1 MGVGPAVA
9 GRNGLELAAPLM
21 EEKRMR
27 REFLTVTLVMLL
39 FGVACT
45 VRSGDPDTLATEQ
58 DSFQIGDSTIL
69 KVKHQAG
76 DLEIIGEPGIEE
88 VFVEIE
94 KRGRVFP
101 EDDLQ
106 EYLKA
111 YEIKHEAVEGA
122 LVVETSVEALPF
134 GRQGWI
140 NLKLRVPERLKVEV
154 DAGNCEVKIV
164 GAANGVNVDSGM
176 GEASFTRIRGG
187 LEVKNGGGEVQ
198 VEEVEG
204 NCELSLRW
212 GSLTV
217 RNLRGDLF
225 SDGPEHGGATIEQV
239 TGNVVLEDLQG
250 KIKIDQVGGNL
261 TVRDHQWG
269 KIEHTNVSGTVT
281 LPERWAR

>member
-1 MGVGPAVA
+1 
-9 GRNGLELAAPLM
+9 M
-21 EEKRMR
+21 EEKNMR
-27 REFLTVTLVMLL
+27 RVFLTVLL
-39 FGVACT
+39 LTWAVSCT

-58 DSFQIGDSTIL
+58 KIFQVGGAGTL

-76 DLEIIGEPGIEE
+76 DLEIIGEPGIDE

-101 EDDLQ
+101 EDDFQ

-111 YEIKHEAVEGA
+111 YEITHEVVEGT
-122 LVVETSVEALPF
+122 LLVETSVEALPF

-140 NLKLRVPERLKVEV
+140 NLKLRVPERLKLEV
-154 DAGNCEVKIV
+154 DAGNCEVKIT
-164 GAANGVNVDSGM
+164 GPANGVNVDSGM
-176 GEASFTRIRGG
+176 GEASFSKIRGG
-187 LEVKNGGGEVQ
+187 LNVENAGGDVL

-204 NCELSLRW
+204 NCELNLRW

-217 RNLRGDLF
+217 RNLQGDLF

-239 TGNVVLEDLQG
+239 TGSVVLEDLQG
-250 KIKIDQVGGNL
+250 NIKIDQVGGNL
-261 TVRDHQWG
+261 TIRDHQWG
-269 KIEHTNVSGTVT
+269 KIEHANVSGTVT